1 MIIKK
6 CCKDVKTLKRKTSI
20 YDIAK
25 FINVSPTTVSYVI
38 NNKGKV
44 SWETRQ
50 KVQKAIEELGFIPDT
65 TARSLSTGKSHLIGL
80 FLPLDNAA
88 VAFTQNPF
96 YVEFLT
102 GLEIGIADYD
112 YDIVIGCQK
121 NINNFGEWVH
131 SRGLDGVIMIGRYPQ
146 KTYQI
151 INKLNIPIVLIDVYE
166 DYPEKFY
173 NIRVDDKKG
182 MYDATKYLI
191 DKGHKK
197 IGFIGAPKR
206 NMIDYNRYLGYE
218 LAMKESNIKIEEN
231 YLYDEFA
238 TFDSGLKIGEKLI
251 ENRNVSAVVCC
262 ADIIAIGIIRKFNE
276 KNLKIPD
283 ELSIVGFDD
292 IQDAKF
298 IYPGITTIRQDIRL
312 KGELASKT
320 IIEHLNN
327 KKTNGTLISLDL
339 TLVERESVKEYL

>member
-1 MIIKK
+1 YIE
-6 CCKDVKTLKRKTSI
+6 CSKDVKTLKRKTSI

-25 FINVSPTTVSYVI
+25 CINVSPTTVSYVI

-50 KVQKAIEELGFIPDT
+50 KVLKAIEELGFVPDT

-121 NINNFGEWVH
+121 NINNFGEWVR

-151 INKLNIPIVLIDVYE
+151 IDKLNIPIVLIDVYE
-166 DYPEKFY
+166 EYPEKFY

-191 DKGHKK
+191 SKGHTK

-206 NMIDYNRYLGYE
+206 NLIDYNRYKGYE
-218 LAMKESNIKIEEN
+218 LAMIEANLAIEED
-231 YLYDEFA
+231 YLFDEFS
-238 TFDSGLKIGEKLI
+238 TFDSGLKVGEKLI
-251 ENRNVSAVVCC
+251 EQRNVSAVVCC

-276 KNLKIPD
+276 RNLKIPD

-298 IYPGITTIRQDIRL
+298 IYPGLTTIRQDIRQ
-312 KGELASKT
+312 KGELASRT
-320 IIEHLNN
+320 IMQHINHQT
-327 KKTNGTLISLDL
+327 TNESLISLDL
-339 TLVERESVKEYL
+339 SLVERESVKENI